1 MITIKPFEPIFTEA
15 LISFILDIQQN
26 EFNLP
31 VKREDQ
37 PDLANI
43 PAEFQ
48 QGNSN
53 FWIAVDG
60 DQLIGT
66 IALTYLGAGKG
77 ALRKMFVHRDYR
89 GAAHGLAKKLLDTLI
104 NWAKEKH
111 FSDLYLGTADKLHA
125 AHRFYEKNGFELVAR
140 NEVPDGKYIM
150 PVDTKFYHLC
160 VSTISNT

>member
-1 MITIKPFEPIFTEA
+1 MITIKPFEAAYTEA
-15 LISFILDIQQN
+15 LITFILDIQQN
-26 EFNLP
+26 EFSLP
-31 VKREDQ
+31 IKREDQ
-37 PDLANI
+37 SDLANI

-66 IALTYLGAGKG
+66 IALSDLGANKG
-77 ALRKMFVHRDYR
+77 ALRKMFVHKDYR
-89 GAAHGLAKKLLDTLI
+89 GATQGLAMKLLNTLI
-104 NWAKEKH
+104 TWAKEKQ
-111 FSDLYLGTADKLHA
+111 FSHLYLGTADKLHA

-150 PVDTKFYHLC
+150 AVDTKFYHLAL
-160 VSTISNT
+160 